1 MATVAAG
8 EVLADVDVGDLEELG
23 DVDEERPAHG
33 GEEVHQHS
41 VGLTLHLPGIVINNQ
56 CCDNQFKQI
65 LFSI

>member
-1 MATVAAG
+1 MAAVAPG

-23 DVDEERPAHG
+23 DVDEEGPAHG

-56 CCDNQFKQI
+56 CYAT
-65 LFSI
+65 LRLSI